1 MKLPDKKERN
11 EEVDDGIIF
20 ARLGPILVKNS
31 QKWLAIFIGSV
42 ISLLSIIKEDCTPF
56 LLFLL
61 LIVINYLI

>member
-31 QKWLAIFIGSV
+31 QKWLAISIGSV
-42 ISLLSIIKEDCTPF
+42 ISLLLLRRLHTIPTFPF
-56 LLFLL
+56 
-61 LIVINYLI
+61 INYLI